1 MSIPPREI
9 WERLTPAL
17 QEVITDELQTVFQE
31 VIYEYLRASNTPTPE
46 PQSDNLHSSVY
57 PHIN

>member
-46 PQSDNLHSSVY
+46 PAKR
-57 PHIN
+57 

>member
-31 VIYEYLRASNTPTPE
+31 VIYEYLKPSNTPTPE
-46 PQSDNLHSSVY
+46 PAKR
-57 PHIN
+57 